1 MSTKKVTEE
10 EVETQQGEEK
20 PPNMPFFLPNDDN
33 QSVYRFILA
42 SAKRARQLQGGARPT
57 TIVDSRKPTRIGME
71 EVRLGAVAVEILEED
86 AENSYAQMR
95 DQPVQVAPAKPVED
109 EA

>member
-10 EVETQQGEEK
+10 EVESQQGEQK
-20 PPNMPFFLPNDDN
+20 PPDMAFFLPNDEN

-42 SAKRARQLQGGARPT
+42 ASKRARQLQGGARPT
-57 TIVDSRKPTRIGME
+57 TVVDSRKPTRIGME
-71 EVRLGAVAVEILEED
+71 EVRTGAIPVEILAED
-86 AENSYAQMR
+86 AENPYAQMM
-95 DQPVQVAPAKPVED
+95 DQPKQDAPDAPELD

>member
-10 EVETQQGEEK
+10 AVESQQGEQK
-20 PPNMPFFLPNDDN
+20 PPDMAFFLPNDEN

-42 SAKRARQLQGGARPT
+42 ASKRARQLQGGARAT
-57 TIVDSRKPTRIGME
+57 TVVDSRKPTRIGME
-71 EVRLGAVAVEILEED
+71 EVRTGTVPVEILAED
-86 AENSYAQMR
+86 AENPYAMMR
-95 DQPVQVAPAKPVED
+95 DQPIQDSPAGSDSD